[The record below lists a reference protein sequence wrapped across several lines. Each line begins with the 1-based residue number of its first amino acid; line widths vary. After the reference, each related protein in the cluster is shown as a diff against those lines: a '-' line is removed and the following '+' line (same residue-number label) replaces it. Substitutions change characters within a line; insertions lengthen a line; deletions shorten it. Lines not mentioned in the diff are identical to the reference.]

1 MTPSPANPGGAHF
14 DPGTPAPVVVVGA
27 TASVAVVGGAL
38 IGERLGAGSG
48 FGALQAA
55 MVLLLGALLWSGRS
69 RRGFVL
75 AVLGLMAVASMQRAL
90 NGLERTP
97 LASAA
102 TEYSPVRVTGVLAS
116 DPYPGRYVT
125 RAMVRVT
132 RVESLDPAPGIAS
145 PIASHSRWGRALA
158 VASGSAA
165 SRLRLLVAGESVTL
179 EGRLADL
186 EGPDSRWRWQHVAMR
201 LDATDLSHLA
211 PTSDWLLRVANPLRS
226 AVLGGADTLP
236 SRERALVRGLLVG
249 DVREMDRGTIES
261 FRAAGLSHLLAVSG
275 ANVAFVLG
283 IAGPVLSRFGLRG
296 RFLGGLM
303 VIAVFG
309 AMTRWEPSVL
319 RAVAMVGVA
328 QLAVYAGRPV
338 DGQRA
343 LTLTVTALVLV
354 DPFLVHSVGFV
365 LSCAASAAIL
375 IWSSSIARRVPGPRF
390 LAEPIAVTAAAQ
402 IGVAPVILPVFG
414 SIPLV
419 ALPANVL
426 VAPVIGLLTTW
437 GLCTGPVISMLRWIA
452 PSLAAAI
459 AGPLQ
464 IPTGVLARYVTGVA
478 TVAASTPFGLS
489 AGGAAGLSAMILG
502 AIATLRLSAG
512 ARRLRGHAISP
523 ARREPI

>member
-1 MTPSPANPGGAHF
+1 MTSSQADPGGARF
-14 DPGTPAPVVVVGA
+14 DPSIFGA
-27 TASVAVVGGAL
+27 VVAVIGGAV

-48 FGALQAA
+48 YGAFQAA
-55 MVLLLGALLWSGRS
+55 LALVLGGLLWSGRS
-69 RRGFVL
+69 RPVFVL

-102 TEYSPVRVTGVLAS
+102 TDYSPVRVTGVLVS
-116 DPYPGRYVT
+116 DPYPGKYAT
-125 RAMVRVT
+125 RAIVRVT
-132 RVESLDPAPGIAS
+132 SVESLDPERVSTG
-145 PIASHSRWGRALA
+145 HSRWGRVLV
-158 VASGSAA
+158 VASGDAS
-165 SRLRLLVAGESVTL
+165 SRLRLLVAGESATL
-179 EGRLADL
+179 KGRLGDL
-186 EGPDSRWRWQHVAMR
+186 EGSDSRWRRQHAAMR
-201 LDATDLSHLA
+201 LGATDLLHLE
-211 PTSDWLLRVANPLRS
+211 PTNDWLLRVANPLRG
-226 AVLGGADTLP
+226 AVVGGADTLP
-236 SRERALVRGLLVG
+236 QRERALVRGLLVG
-249 DVREMDRGTIES
+249 DVREMDSGTIEA

-283 IAGPVLSRFGLRG
+283 IAGPALSRFGLRG

-319 RAVAMVGVA
+319 RAVTMAGVA

-343 LTLTVTALVLV
+343 LSLTVIALVLV
-354 DPFLVHSVGFV
+354 DPFLVHSVGFM

-375 IWSSSIARRVPGPRF
+375 AWSSPIARRVPGPRF
-390 LAEPIAVTAAAQ
+390 LAEPVAVTAAAQ
-402 IGVAPVILPVFG
+402 IGVAPVLLPVFG

-437 GLCTGPVISMLRWIA
+437 GLCTGPIISMLRWIA
-452 PSLAAAI
+452 PGPASAV

-464 IPTGVLARYVTGVA
+464 IPTQVLAGYIMGVA
-478 TVAASTPFGLS
+478 TLAASTPFSLGI
-489 AGGAAGLSAMILG
+489 AGAGALLAVVLVVV
-502 AIATLRLSAG
+502 TTRRLSAG
-512 ARRLRGHAISP
+512 PRSLRGHAISP
-523 ARREPI
+523 ARRAPL